1 MIQEGT
7 ILKLANLTRVQS
19 RVLTVFAAAAFLVSG
34 CDSEGDESG
43 TSDTET
49 ATSESDTNNT
59 TGANTTTD
67 TDPSASGTTE
77 DPTEDATDD
86 STTESEDES
95 SGGPPPAGLG
105 CGEPPPC
112 DRGVFKGSIRIESAD
127 QIDDIAGY
135 TSVDGFL
142 EVFQSDLTCLDFLAC
157 IETVS
162 GDMTIFGNDFLTDVS
177 GTDAITA
184 LGTATADLPEE
195 DKRGTLVFSENSAI
209 EDLNGF
215 NALQQVQAT
224 LLIAENASM
233 TSISGFESLV
243 GARKD
248 FQVRF
253 NPALTDIAGDG
264 LRDILFIGGEC
275 IVTNNESL
283 CISTVEGMCGDLEQ
297 GPNGGSTVNNDEGC

>member
-7 ILKLANLTRVQS
+7 ILKLPNLTRVQG
-19 RVLTVFAAAAFLVSG
+19 RVLTVFAAAAFLLPG
-34 CDSEGDESG
+34 CDSGGDEGG
-43 TSDTET
+43 TTDTDS
-49 ATSESDTNNT
+49 ATSESDTNDDT

-67 TDPSASGTTE
+67 TDASASGTTE
-77 DPTEDATDD
+77 DPTED

-95 SGGPPPAGLG
+95 SSGPPPAGLG
-105 CGEPPPC
+105 CGEPPAC
-112 DRGVFKGSIRIESAD
+112 DRGVFDGSIRIESAD

-157 IETVS
+157 VETVS

-215 NALQQVQAT
+215 NGLEQVQAT
-224 LLIAENASM
+224 LLIAENESM
-233 TSISGFESLV
+233 TSISGFEALV

-253 NPALTDIAGDG
+253 NSKLTDIASSG

-283 CISTVEGMCGDLEQ
+283 CISTVESMCGDLKQ